1 MFHRQSVGCLRRQ
14 EVGPCSYW
22 LSFVYISPGHIYN
35 EYICPLFI
43 PVYAV
48 VIPRV

>member
-1 MFHRQSVGCLRRQ
+1 MEKNIFHRQSVGRLRRQ
-14 EVGPCSYW
+14 EVGLCSY
-22 LSFVYISPGHIYN
+22 YN
-35 EYICPLFI
+35 EYTCPLFI